1 MDRKISAHVDGGL
14 SGGSSIRRPRNEDP
28 HRREQKFIPIASGSR
43 AFPSVCDH
51 FWRMVKMRF
60 GTDELGTDEIGTD
73 GLVNMRLVQPSYA
86 S

>member
-1 MDRKISAHVDGGL
+1 LLEAKIMSDCPCERASFPKCV
-14 SGGSSIRRPRNEDP
+14 RP
-28 HRREQKFIPIASGSR
+28 
-43 AFPSVCDH
+43 

-73 GLVNMRLVQPSYA
+73 GLINLRLVKPSCA